1 MVQMLLIFLKMSFD
15 IEDYEAV
22 CLSQN
27 RKFKKLRRLL
37 KQERHINIVPRIGLS
52 VFQLFSVGEV
62 LQKRRSVLSLA
73 RHQ

>member
-1 MVQMLLIFLKMSFD
+1 MTRLYAGDKTVI
-15 IEDYEAV
+15 
-22 CLSQN
+22 

-37 KQERHINIVPRIGLS
+37 QQELHINIVLRIGLS

-62 LQKRRSVLSLA
+62 LQNRRLVLLLA